1 MSSDFLLFFFFQAED
16 GIRALYVTGVQTC
29 ALPIFRRSRKL
40 LCPYSTGPARTWWAR
55 LTSKAKSQTR
65 FRKKCRRFSRPAPR
79 SSGRFGAG
87 EFGAP
92 VRGGHLFGW
101 PSNPHAILF
110 TLEQFSGAPRQ
121 KMVWLWLPIELSA
134 PGTRAISTR
143 AINKADRRRTHGTDR
158 NATRAPLGPPL
169 LETRPRQRRGLH
181 LSGPDPRSCGHRSD
195 PFPDSQPQSRRHD
208 GTEHRPRR
216 PRHHRLLPP
225 HARSQDRQD
234 QQVRRAIPDFLGH
247 LQRLRPPCELGGVSS
262 PAPLRHGHARRH
274 FQSQARRLLVGASSL
289 ALSNASRRQA
299 ALGSCTQHLHL
310 QDLGLGRN
318 PGYCFFHLCW

>member
-1 MSSDFLLFFFFQAED
+1 ISGTSRPIQGISRLL
-16 GIRALYVTGVQTC
+16 V
-29 ALPIFRRSRKL
+29 RRSRRSL
-40 LCPYSTGPARTWWAR
+40 FLCSTGRARTWWAR
-55 LTSKAKSQTR
+55 LTSKAKNQMR
-65 FRKKCRRFSRPAPR
+65 FRRRCRHFSRPAPR
-79 SSGRFGAG
+79 SSGRFGAAD
-87 EFGAP
+87 FGAP

-169 LETRPRQRRGLH
+169 LETRPRQRRRLH
-181 LSGPDPRSCGHRSD
+181 LSR
-195 PFPDSQPQSRRHD
+195 
-208 GTEHRPRR
+208 TEHRSRR

-225 HARSQDRQD
+225 HARPQDRQD
-234 QQVRRAIPDFLGH
+234 QQVRRAIPDLLGH
-247 LQRLRPPCELGGVSS
+247 LQRLRPPCELGCVSS

-274 FQSQARRLLVGASSL
+274 FQSEARRLLVGASSL
-289 ALSNASRRQA
+289 ALSNASRRQT
-299 ALGSCTQHLHL
+299 ALGSRTQQRHL
-310 QDLGLGRN
+310 QNLGLGRN
-318 PGYCFFHLCW
+318 

>member
-1 MSSDFLLFFFFQAED
+1 MSGTSRPIQGISRLL
-16 GIRALYVTGVQTC
+16 V
-29 ALPIFRRSRKL
+29 RRSRRSL
-40 LCPYSTGPARTWWAR
+40 FLCSTGRARTWWAR
-55 LTSKAKSQTR
+55 LTSKAKNQTR

-92 VRGGHLFGW
+92 VRGGYLFGW

-169 LETRPRQRRGLH
+169 LETRPRQRRRLH
-181 LSGPDPRSCGHRSD
+181 LSRPDPRSCGRRSD

-208 GTEHRPRR
+208 GTEHRSRW

-225 HARSQDRQD
+225 HARPQDRQD
-234 QQVRRAIPDFLGH
+234 QQVRRAIPDLLGH
-247 LQRLRPPCELGGVSS
+247 LQRLRPPCELGCVSS

-274 FQSQARRLLVGASSL
+274 FQSEARRLLVGASSL
-289 ALSNASRRQA
+289 ALSNASRRQT
-299 ALGSCTQHLHL
+299 ALGS
-310 QDLGLGRN
+310 
-318 PGYCFFHLCW
+318 